1 MSLLVLCAVACLLS
15 AQLAVSVSVQHPAN
29 LSNALAFLDVVNTTK
44 AVDGGR
50 RLMALV
56 EKQVEYEFS
65 FSQAHAADVPKVN
78 KALLV
83 LLSSFLGICGFDRCL
98 VGAYITGTLKALTI
112 GCFGIWAFVDL
123 LVVLAN
129 AFAESD
135 SINQLGFVA
144 KFQKDTIQ
152 TAYYVA
158 ICAAIYHVAQ
168 CFSASSGQER
178 AVKAHANNAERVPS
192 FISRAFRKGG
202 LLPAKPSVPELKA
215 LFTRLDA
222 DSSGTLSKD
231 ELRDGLANIGVSPE
245 QISEMVKQ
253 ADLDGDGEINLW
265 EFIGAFK
272 SGDEDSNA

>member
-1 MSLLVLCAVACLLS
+1 MSLSILCTVACLLS

-65 FSQAHAADVPKVN
+65 FSQARAAEAPRVN

-83 LLSSFLGICGFDRCL
+83 LLSSFFGVCGCDRCL
-98 VGAYITGTLKALTI
+98 VGAYITGTLKGLSL
-112 GCFGIWAFVDL
+112 GCFGIWAFADL

-129 AFAESD
+129 AFTEAD
-135 SINQLGFVA
+135 SINQFGFVA
-144 KFQKDTIQ
+144 NFQKDSIT

-158 ICAAIYHVAQ
+158 ICCAVYHVLQ
-168 CFSASSGQER
+168 CFSARSAPER
-178 AVKAHANNAERVPS
+178 VKNNAELAPT
-192 FISRAFRKGG
+192 FLSRACRKGG
-202 LLPAKPSVPELKA
+202 ILPAEPSVPELKA
-215 LFTRLDA
+215 VFRRLDA
-222 DSSGTLSKD
+222 DDSGTLSKN
-231 ELRDGLANIGVSPE
+231 ELRDGLVSIGVSPE

-253 ADLDGDGEINLW
+253 ADLDGDGELNLV
-265 EFIGAFK
+265 EFISAFG
-272 SGDEDSNA
+272 SGDEDSKA